1 MTPAAVPANGQVLLL
16 YALIAIITL
25 IVLIARAKLNPF
37 IALAVVSL
45 GMGVAAGM
53 PLTGIVNS
61 FQAGVGGVLGFIAVV
76 VALGT
81 MLGKL
86 LAESGGAERIAR
98 TLIGIFGE
106 KNVHWA
112 IMFVAFIVGMPVF
125 FQVGFV
131 LLVPLVFTIARRTGT
146 SLVLV
151 GVPLVAGLSIVHGLV
166 PPHPAAML
174 AVGTFKADV
183 GLTIIYSVIVGLPAA
198 ALAGPIYAKW
208 IAPKIQLPEHNPLAE
223 QLGETSR
230 GEDLP
235 GFGISVFTILLPVL
249 LMVGSSIAD
258 LTLASGTPL
267 RNTLN
272 FIGNPVISLLIALL
286 VAFWTF
292 GAQRGFTRE
301 DLQKFTNDCLGPTAT
316 ILLVIGA
323 GGGFNRVLLDS
334 GVGRAIADMATSL
347 HVPLLTLAFV
357 VAAVIRVATGSATV
371 ALTTAAGIVAPIAA
385 ASPGAA
391 RPELLVLATGAGSII
406 LSHVNDSGF
415 WLIKEYFN
423 MTVAQTLKTWTALET
438 ILAVSAFAFTLL
450 LAQFV

>member
-1 MTPAAVPANGQVLLL
+1 MPSATASAGGQLLL
-16 YALIAIITL
+16 VYALLAIIAL
-25 IVLIARAKLNPF
+25 IVMIARYKVNPF
-37 IALAVVSL
+37 IALVLVSL
-45 GMGVAAGM
+45 AMGVAAGM
-53 PLTGIVNS
+53 PLPSIVGS
-61 FQAGVGGVLGFIAVV
+61 FQTGVGGVLGFIAVV

-86 LAESGGAERIAR
+86 LAESGGAERIAL
-98 TLIGIFGE
+98 TLIGVFGE

-131 LLVPLVFTIARRTGT
+131 LLVPLVFAIAKRTGT
-146 SLVLV
+146 SLIMV
-151 GVPLVAGLSIVHGLV
+151 GVPLVAGLSVVHGLV

-174 AVGTFKADV
+174 AVGAFKADV
-183 GLTIIYSVIVGLPAA
+183 GLTIIYAVIVGLPAA
-198 ALAGPIYAKW
+198 ALAGPIYGKW
-208 IAPKIQLPEHNPLAE
+208 ISRYIVLPEHNPLAE
-223 QLGETSR
+223 QLVGQPRT
-230 GEDLP
+230 DLP
-235 GFGISVFTILLPVL
+235 SFGISVFTVLLPVL

-258 LTLASGTPL
+258 LTLVAGTPM
-267 RNTLN
+267 RNALN
-272 FIGNPVISLLIALL
+272 FIGNPVISLLIAVL
-286 VAFWTF
+286 VSFWTF
-292 GAQRGFTRE
+292 GAQRGFGRDE
-301 DLQKFTNDCLGPTAT
+301 ILKFTTDCLAPTAT

-334 GVGRAIADMATSL
+334 GVGKAIADMATQL
-347 HVPLLTLAFV
+347 HVPLLVLAFV

-385 ASPGAA
+385 AVPGV

-423 MTVAQTLKTWTALET
+423 MSVEQTLKTWTALET
-438 ILAVSAFAFTLL
+438 ILALSAFGLTMLL
-450 LAQFV
+450 SLVV